1 MQSDAN
7 DGKIRCDATP
17 FPEDAW
23 ESVSF
28 DSGLLMPAKMT
39 FSQGKV
45 FAEKEWIDI
54 MYNI

>member
-39 FSQGKV
+39 FS
-45 FAEKEWIDI
+45 
-54 MYNI
+54 

>member
-1 MQSDAN
+1 M
-7 DGKIRCDATP
+7 RCDATP